1 MTKDKKERKASTR
14 GKKGDQRGRGKGGR
28 SEYLQQ
34 RTRGEWQGR
43 GRERSWWKGKK
54 EKTKRKMKKENKS
67 WSPLSLSLSPSL
79 LHLGRASPPPSLPL
93 FPSSLSPSLFP
104 SSPLHSTAAHGGSL
118 GPQLIKSFG
127 QLLLLLPPFLPPFL
141 LGSFLPSSSPP
152 QAQFPLLIVTKLK
165 KEEAM
170 NRWIAYEDL
179 DFGQEL
185 GRGNYGAVKKGTPH
199 LSPVSYPAT
208 SPPGFRDHVGFYDVG
223 LLPLLIWV
231 RFSNGKR
238 KKKKKKKKKKP
249 LMAGQSHREK
259 KKKRNE
265 ATSRILK
272 PHLCGKVNVRRND
285 RDPRIPKSRIEM
297 RSTEPGKPLNYLI
310 LCLRD

>member
-54 EKTKRKMKKENKS
+54 EKTKRKMKKENKT

-79 LHLGRASPPPSLPL
+79 LHLGRASPPSTVPPSPLPL
-93 FPSSLSPSLFP
+93 FPSCAAVEEENKSLSPLYCTWEELPLPPLFP
-104 SSPLHSTAAHGGSL
+104 SFPRPSLPSHFPTSPHHSTAAQGGSH

-199 LSPVSYPAT
+199 LS
-208 SPPGFRDHVGFYDVG
+208 
-223 LLPLLIWV
+223 LP
-231 RFSNGKR
+231 S
-238 KKKKKKKKKKP
+238 
-249 LMAGQSHREK
+249 
-259 KKKRNE
+259 
-265 ATSRILK
+265 
-272 PHLCGKVNVRRND
+272 
-285 RDPRIPKSRIEM
+285 
-297 RSTEPGKPLNYLI
+297 LI
-310 LCLRD
+310 LPHTPPPAFVTTWVSTTLVFSPF